1 MFVDTNVLVMA
12 RFVTAPFHYRARNSM
27 NHHGETGE
35 SLRISR
41 QVIRENLSTVTR
53 EQLWANPL
61 AIEDALRDVEQMT
74 IAFGILED
82 GPRVMEVFSDLCR
95 AVPVQGKK
103 VHDAN
108 IAVTMLFHG
117 EKRLL
122 TFNVRDFRRYGQRI
136 ELIDAGARTV
146 LYRIPK
152 SMVKVCSVPGAAP
165 PGSREELA
173 FAPVPGAGGRFGRSL
188 KRRSGSKVVLM
199 HPALGTPFP
208 SKSALYMSPERA
220 D

>member
-12 RFVTAPFHYRARNSM
+12 RFVTAPFHYRARNNM
-27 NHHGETGE
+27 NHHDETGE

-41 QVIRENLSTVTR
+41 QVIREYLSTVTR

-61 AIEDALRDVEQMT
+61 AIEDALKDVEQMA

-165 PGSREELA
+165 PGSREELHL
-173 FAPVPGAGGRFGRSL
+173 PRFRGQ
-188 KRRSGSKVVLM
+188 
-199 HPALGTPFP
+199 
-208 SKSALYMSPERA
+208 EA
-220 D
+220 DSDVH